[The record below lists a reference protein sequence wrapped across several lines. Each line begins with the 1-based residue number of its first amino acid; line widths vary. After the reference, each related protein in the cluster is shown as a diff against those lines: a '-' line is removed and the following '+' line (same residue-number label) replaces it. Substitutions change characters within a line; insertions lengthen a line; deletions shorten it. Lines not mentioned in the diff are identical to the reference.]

1 MSDLVKNGK
10 SAAKEWETLVDIL
23 HLECV
28 ATSSLRVPERF
39 KSAIHL
45 FLRRPHLLN
54 KRVSGARPMDADGD
68 VPQVDFKQLL
78 SKLND
83 VLPDISMHVVQCV
96 DYPDASRI
104 MYFWRNWILV
114 TRQGSEISDI
124 VVEGPTWFLFLPLQ
138 ASESLAKSRP
148 QVPYVL
154 SAQEKFKETWEIKL
168 HLPVINEEADTGSD
182 WLKSVL
188 FPKLVQWASE
198 ESNDSTGSQA
208 SLRLID
214 LPVYCQHYNRIKRDF
229 VPWIRENWNLSTDPL
244 KHITEDAG
252 ISSYLLTLWKNPST
266 SLCHTSGSSPI
277 RFVDVGCGN
286 GLLTYLLN
294 QHPAICLGFGIDLRA
309 RATWKSL
316 DPSGDLLRVS

>member
-1 MSDLVKNGK
+1 
-10 SAAKEWETLVDIL
+10 I
-23 HLECV
+23 
-28 ATSSLRVPERF
+28 SL
-39 KSAIHL
+39 
-45 FLRRPHLLN
+45 
-54 KRVSGARPMDADGD
+54 
-68 VPQVDFKQLL
+68 
-78 SKLND
+78 
-83 VLPDISMHVVQCV
+83 IS
-96 DYPDASRI
+96 
-104 MYFWRNWILV
+104 
-114 TRQGSEISDI
+114 
-124 VVEGPTWFLFLPLQ
+124 GPTWFLFLPLQ

-294 QHPAICLGFGIDLRA
+294 QHPATCLGFGIDLRA

-316 DPSGDLLRVS
+316 DPSGDLLREEVVHPETQFDNVNWIIGNHCDELAPWIPVFAARSRPAANFLLLPCCPFQLDGRRYSRKDHSQSQFQEYCEYLKELAK